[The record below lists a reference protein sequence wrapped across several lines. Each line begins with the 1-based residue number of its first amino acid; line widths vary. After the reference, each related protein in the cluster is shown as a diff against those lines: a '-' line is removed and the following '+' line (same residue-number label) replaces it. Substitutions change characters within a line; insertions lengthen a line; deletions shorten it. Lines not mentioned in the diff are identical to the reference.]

1 MRSVRRSNRPVY
13 EPVTIAFDGPGLR
26 EAGVTLTSVVTP
38 VMTRMQRVL
47 RQDVWESILFLGPRR
62 THLETIRRRA
72 DVDRRTLDTVTS
84 VRIYTRTTR
93 AQVVALCEAVRY
105 LTASGIPGDLAEC
118 GVWRGG
124 SMLAAARTLIEA
136 GDRSRELWLY
146 DTFSG
151 VWHDA
156 VWRGDAGDAV
166 SLPAVQ
172 RTIAK
177 AGYPEAHLRYIVG
190 PLMETIP
197 NNVPGRIALLRMGND
212 RYEPARHALEHLVP
226 RMAPG
231 AVLIVD
237 DYGQS
242 RGVRRAV
249 DEYLE
254 TTGTPLLLHRIDA
267 AARIGV
273 LAAPAHEAVTM
284 VSTPRRRARP
294 ASH

>member
-1 MRSVRRSNRPVY
+1 MGG
-13 EPVTIAFDGPGLR
+13 EPAP
-26 EAGVTLTSVVTP
+26 TLTSVVNG
-38 VMTRMQRVL
+38 VRTRVQGVL
-47 RQDVWESILFLGPRR
+47 RHDVWESILFLAPRR
-62 THLETIRRRA
+62 PRLETIRRRA
-72 DVDRRTLDTVTS
+72 DVDQRTLDTVTS

-105 LTASGIPGDLAEC
+105 LTASDIPGDLVEC

-124 SMLAAARTLIEA
+124 SMLAAARTLLEA
-136 GDRSRELWLY
+136 GDHSRELWLY

-151 VWHDA
+151 IWRDA
-156 VWRGDAGDAV
+156 VWGADAGNAV

-172 RTIAK
+172 RTVAK

-197 NNVPGRIALLRMGND
+197 SNVPRRIALLRVGND

-231 AVLIVD
+231 GVLIVD

-242 RGVRRAV
+242 RGVRQAV

-273 LAAPAHEAVTM
+273 LAAPVHEAVTM
-284 VSTPRRRARP
+284 VSTRRPRARP

>member
-1 MRSVRRSNRPVY
+1 M
-13 EPVTIAFDGPGLR
+13 AR
-26 EAGVTLTSVVTP
+26 EAALTLTRVLMA
-38 VMTRMQRVL
+38 MTRVQGVL
-47 RQDVWESILFLGPRR
+47 RQDVWRSVRFLAPRR
-62 THLETIRRRA
+62 RHLETIRRRA
-72 DVDRRTLDTVTS
+72 DVDQPTLDTVTT

-93 AQVVALCEAVRY
+93 AQVIALCDAVRY
-105 LTASGIPGDLAEC
+105 LTASAIRGDLVEC

-124 SMLAAARTLIEA
+124 SMLAAARTLLEA
-136 GDRSRELWLY
+136 ADRSRALWMY

-151 VWHDA
+151 IWDDA
-156 VWRGDAGDAV
+156 VRGGDAGANAV

-177 AGYPEAHLRYIVG
+177 AGYPEAHLHYIVG
-190 PLMETIP
+190 PLTETIP
-197 NNVPGRIALLRMGND
+197 NSVPERIALLRIGND

-226 RMAPG
+226 RMAAG

-249 DEYLE
+249 EEYLE
-254 TTGTPLLLHRIDA
+254 TTGTPLLLHRIDE

-273 LAAPAHEAVTM
+273 LAAPV
-284 VSTPRRRARP
+284 RRRGTRETAADR
-294 ASH
+294 